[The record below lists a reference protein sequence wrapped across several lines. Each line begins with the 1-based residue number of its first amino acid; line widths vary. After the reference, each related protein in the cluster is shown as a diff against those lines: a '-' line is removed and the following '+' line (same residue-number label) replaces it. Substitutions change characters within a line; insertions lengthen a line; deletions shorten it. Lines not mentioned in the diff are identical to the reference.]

1 MSNVTVLIAGA
12 GPVGLALAVELTR
25 WSVPCRIVEKAA
37 AATPYS
43 KALVVW
49 PRTLEH
55 FATAG
60 CAAEFLDSGR
70 PITRAEIRAGA
81 RRIARIDFTGIETP
95 YPYALF
101 VPQSETERLLE
112 EYLGRLGVTVER
124 HIELT
129 GFTPGPDSVVAT
141 LRRDD
146 GGAEHVAAD
155 YLVGCDGAH
164 SAVRHGLGMEF
175 SGVSE
180 QGVWMLGDLQLRGPG
195 AGDELGLY
203 WHRRGVLAIFP
214 MKAGRVRII
223 AELGPANA
231 APKEATLALIQT
243 ILDQRGPGG
252 LTAHD
257 PVWLSLFHINERKV
271 ADYRRGR
278 VFLAGDAAHI
288 HSPAGGQGMNTGIQD
303 AVNLA
308 WKLALVS
315 RGRARSV
322 LLDTYSPERSAV
334 GAMVL
339 RNATN
344 LTRIATIRNPL
355 LQALRN
361 AAAWL
366 LMKLPPVR
374 RGFATAMTELN
385 IAYPQSALSR
395 GGGGKLKPGS
405 RAPDAAFLD
414 AGGEIA
420 QLFDAFHRTGF
431 TLLEI
436 GGPTKTAGAKAG
448 IAGSVMDNPPARFG
462 DLVKTI
468 ALGPAQD
475 VAGELAQRYGSGL
488 YLIRPDGY
496 IGLASPAGDLRAA
509 EKYLATWLKG

>member
-25 WSVPCRIVEKAA
+25 WGVPCRIVEKAE

-60 CAAEFLDSGR
+60 CAAEFLDAGR
-70 PITRAEIRAGA
+70 PITRAEIRAGT

-124 HIELT
+124 RIELT

-141 LRRDD
+141 LRRAD

-155 YLVGCDGAH
+155 YLIGCDGAH

-180 QGVWMLGDLQLRGPG
+180 QGVWMLGDLQL
-195 AGDELGLY
+195 
-203 WHRRGVLAIFP
+203 
-214 MKAGRVRII
+214 
-223 AELGPANA
+223 
-231 APKEATLALIQT
+231 
-243 ILDQRGPGG
+243 RGPGG

-303 AVNLA
+303 SVNLA

-315 RGRARSV
+315 RGHARPV
-322 LLDTYSPERSAV
+322 LLATYSPERSAV

-339 RNATN
+339 R
-344 LTRIATIRNPL
+344 
-355 LQALRN
+355 
-361 AAAWL
+361 
-366 LMKLPPVR
+366 
-374 RGFATAMTELN
+374 
-385 IAYPQSALSR
+385 S
-395 GGGGKLKPGS
+395 
-405 RAPDAAFLD
+405 
-414 AGGEIA
+414 GEYVA
-420 QLFDAFHRTGF
+420 SSTG
-431 TLLEI
+431 
-436 GGPTKTAGAKAG
+436 
-448 IAGSVMDNPPARFG
+448 
-462 DLVKTI
+462 
-468 ALGPAQD
+468 
-475 VAGELAQRYGSGL
+475 
-488 YLIRPDGY
+488 
-496 IGLASPAGDLRAA
+496 
-509 EKYLATWLKG
+509 